1 MISVFISSTFKD
13 MRAERDLLHNVVFPG
28 IRNEILPRG
37 EDIQEIDLRWGVDTS
52 RMSEEKSSRYVI
64 TTCLDVI
71 DQCRPYLIVLLGERY
86 GWIPDGKTVAHL
98 GDSRLTEL
106 FAGDISITNAEIL
119 YGALQRQEALD
130 HCIFCFRDPDF
141 MKMLPESRRAD
152 YEEETEAHAAKL
164 EKLKQEIRASG
175 AKILT
180 YAPVWDEEKM
190 ALSGLSSFSEDLT
203 AALREMIEK
212 DLPERRTDLCEEE
225 VILAETDHKR
235 KQLISDYAN
244 RTAHPTY
251 QKGSAWIY
259 GARGVGKSAFLA
271 KEASRGIG
279 LGYPVF
285 LYFGGMPGCSETGAF
300 LRTLYYWLLKKN
312 GEEILPVETRRE
324 MTEDQLKDAIRD
336 LASKMKEL
344 YLFVDEP
351 EAMDRRILPTLMF
364 LAEEVIGNLPGK
376 TMNVASSDRY
386 ALMRPAISDRFR
398 LNKMMEL
405 TEEQQRNLIRL
416 HAEKRWKH
424 VDDETADVILG
435 KKNSCAKYLTLVLD
449 RLFMMN
455 RRDFEAS
462 DNLGAGMSG
471 LQAFMQEEIRR
482 LPEDTVGLSLY
493 LLQCA
498 AENLRGDLLDFES
511 CGQDGGAEDPLE
523 IMTWLAVSENGLP
536 VREIG
541 AIVERRGH
549 YFPAVLLERLLG
561 SLQETFEADA
571 EGRWRISDG
580 ELKEHLLRQMT
591 RETLS
596 RAAGDIA
603 AARPEEAD
611 PMSARLLL
619 LQGDIHG
626 AARIAADPGRLIAPF
641 TWICDLAEKGV
652 PAFEEL
658 LSELVRLYPEA
669 CAEIILPHADDLLLF
684 EKLKQMMEKAA
695 EEPGSG
701 IRTSFAVL
709 SLIKNETDRALFT
722 RCGQRVLRYFED
734 PANLEKADA
743 RMYSLLADAL
753 VPVLVYFQ
761 YSSLRT
767 EAFGVA
773 RKAASRLPEQDRLKP
788 LYDAMVDW
796 ADFYESKPAALREPT
811 QKKAWCDTAEAFAG
825 KWREKQPDGKL
836 AGLFRSWVLFWI
848 GAELTSNGAY
858 GAGLSILR
866 SVADCELI
874 MGGTDGYWYHYL
886 RGDTFGWLQ
895 DAVKKEYKEK
905 YLKLELDER
914 ILACALFPCT
924 GTMNNLMYSYWALGK
939 DQRRKGNQR
948 GAEETWQ
955 KGTEVYEYFLQGKGI
970 DLAKADSYSMRLYF
984 AQIKEWAWKYFAD
997 SSAADGESYRYR
1009 WLLEKYRKT
1018 LSVVDKCVTLPMERG
1033 VVSDGYFELGEHLF
1047 MTKMAGANELLRK
1060 GAEINEEV
1068 FRANDREAIFVLRKL
1083 LFLLEADRGTG
1094 KDLFASADARKNA
1107 LKLAEEC
1114 LARAAEGKNV
1124 RKEQFRLDLV
1134 KAADGDKEALGRVK
1148 AFSPL
1153 AELDRLFVL
1162 AADPELPVA
1171 EFAEAFRS
1179 YWKLHGYERVE
1190 AQDKKKFQE
1199 QVLLN
1204 ILLRKIR
1211 EMTADVLMPGGR
1223 TLQEAA
1229 AAPEV
1234 QAVIG
1239 IIRSITGNC
1248 WAPEILD
1255 GNFLP
1260 DADFCP
1266 DKQGWIRAALLYRN
1280 SADYNP
1286 AIFINMETCA
1296 AIFLM
1301 EEAEKERFD
1310 TGAEN
1315 GTGTSMPEK
1324 EMMLDC
1330 YFRGSLFLK
1339 NGLPGAADSLS
1350 ESLEHLGAYAEKN
1363 GFSAL
1368 ARKFRMKQFV
1378 FLYLEDR
1385 AQELEGAPEYAA
1397 ELIRSF
1403 EDCPDETDRLA
1414 KKAEGQSS
1422 LRTTAEVVREY
1433 DYLAFR
1439 MLLAEQAGS
1448 GSPDHD
1454 SIIGNLTYL
1463 CGAFWYIC
1471 DHMSKAMPKRGEA
1484 VTLHIQKLISK
1495 LVRKYPGSGE
1505 DAPAEPGLEK
1515 EAVFLRGLIRASD
1528 LWLRGAIYSQKL
1540 TGPEQDSF
1548 RKAYL
1553 DPETVSGWKKIA
1565 DFAARAGHPKNADY
1579 ILYNVLWASANSG
1592 EGEPYLSSGEFS
1604 DIIAIMETHFRPC
1617 FEDGLFNTA
1626 FATDVRDIWNYCA
1639 SKYTVSESG
1648 RPCVAAFASFAK
1660 KAADLF
1666 REERYH
1672 GSGKD
1677 FHLYNMLIDAYFN
1690 ALRALHEYA
1699 GADIEEKTGIEKEMI
1714 SYMKE
1719 FIALADTSEK
1729 KAEIDELNPHINFLM
1744 DDGIACR
1751 REASELRNGGPKAE
1765 IETLETEALR
1775 FLGQHPGATLDDFR
1789 KYKESA
1795 E

>member
-1 MISVFISSTFKD
+1 MIV
-13 MRAERDLLHNVVFPG
+13 
-28 IRNEILPRG
+28 
-37 EDIQEIDLRWGVDTS
+37 TS
-52 RMSEEKSSRYVI
+52 I
-64 TTCLDVI
+64 CLDVI

-119 YGALQRQEALD
+119 YGALQSQEALD
-130 HCIFCFRDPDF
+130 HCIFCFRDPGF
-141 MKMLPESRRAD
+141 MNMLPDSRRPD
-152 YEEETEAHAAKL
+152 YAAETEAHAAKL
-164 EKLKQEIRASG
+164 EKLKQRIIASG

-180 YAPVWDEEKM
+180 YAPAWDEEKM
-190 ALSGLSSFSEDLT
+190 ALSGLSSFSEELA

-212 DLPERRTDLCEEE
+212 DLPERRTHLCEEE
-225 VILAETDHKR
+225 AILAEADHKR

-259 GARGVGKSAFLA
+259 GERGAGKSAFIA
-271 KEASRGIG
+271 KEASRGIE

-285 LYFGGMPGCSETGAF
+285 LYFGGSPGCSETGTF
-300 LRTLYYWLLKKN
+300 LRTLYFWLLTKN
-312 GEEILPVETRRE
+312 GEEIPPAETRRE
-324 MTEDQLKDAIRD
+324 MTDDQLKDAIRD
-336 LASKMKEL
+336 LAAKMNEL
-344 YLFVDEP
+344 YLFLDEP
-351 EAMDRRILPTLMF
+351 KAMDRRILPTLMF
-364 LAEEVIGNLPGK
+364 LAEEVIGNVSGK
-376 TMNVASSDRY
+376 TMNVASSERY
-386 ALMRPAISDRFR
+386 ALMRPAISERFC

-424 VDDETADVILG
+424 VDDETVNVILE

-462 DNLGAGMSG
+462 DDLGAGMSG

-482 LPEDTVGLSLY
+482 LPADTVGLSLY

-498 AENLRGDLLDFES
+498 AENLRGDLFDFES
-511 CGQDGGAEDPLE
+511 QGQDGEAEDPLE

-580 ELKEHLLRQMT
+580 ALKEHLLRQMS

-603 AARPEEAD
+603 AARSEKAD
-611 PMSARLLL
+611 LMSARLLL

-626 AARIAADPGRLIAPF
+626 AARIAADPGRLIAAF

-658 LSELVRLYPEA
+658 LGELVRLYPET
-669 CAEIILPHADDLLLF
+669 CADIILPHADDLLLF
-684 EKLKQMMEKAA
+684 EKLKRMLEKAA

-709 SLIKNETDRALFT
+709 SLIKNETDDALFT

-743 RMYSLLADAL
+743 RTFSLLGDAL
-753 VPVLVYFQ
+753 VPVLFHYR
-761 YSSLRT
+761 YYSLRA
-767 EAFGVA
+767 EAFGVI
-773 RKAASRLPEQDRLKP
+773 RKAEAWISEEDDSLKP
-788 LYDAMVDW
+788 LYGAMVEW
-796 ADFYESKPAALREPT
+796 ADYYESKPTELRTPE
-811 QKKAWCDTAEAFAG
+811 QKEAWCKTTEAFAE
-825 KWREKQPDGKL
+825 KWKKKQLNGTCAQL
-836 AGLFRSWVLFWI
+836 LRCWALSWL
-848 GAELTSNGAY
+848 GT
-858 GAGLSILR
+858 
-866 SVADCELI
+866 ELI
-874 MGGTDGYWYHYL
+874 DRGGCVAGFSLHRTLMESEISKVRTDEYWYHML
-886 RGDTFGWLQ
+886 QADTYYWSGK
-895 DAVKKEYKEK
+895 AVSKAHKEK
-905 YLKLELDER
+905 FLKLDLQER
-914 ILACALFPCT
+914 VLQCAFFPCT
-924 GTMNNLMYSYWALGK
+924 DTMNELLRSYWSLANA
-939 DQRRKGNQR
+939 QRRSGDQQN
-948 GAEETWQ
+948 AEDTCQ
-955 KGTEVYEYFLQGKGI
+955 KGTEIYEFFLQGKES
-970 DLAKADSYSMRLYF
+970 DLATEGAYSLRLYF
-984 AQIKEWAWKYFAD
+984 ALIKEWVWKYFAD
-997 SSAADGESYRYR
+997 SSAADSEAYRYR

-1018 LSVVDKCVTLPMERG
+1018 LSVLDSSVTLPIERG
-1033 VVSDGYFELGEHLF
+1033 LVSDGNFELGKHLF
-1047 MTKMAGANELLRK
+1047 MSKKAGAKMLFRK
-1060 GAEINEEV
+1060 AVAICREIFRLNDQEAV
-1068 FRANDREAIFVLRKL
+1068 FALRKL
-1083 LFLLEADRGTG
+1083 LFVLEADRGTG
-1094 KDLFASADARKNA
+1094 KPLFESADERKDA
-1107 LKLAEEC
+1107 VKLAETC
-1114 LARAAEGKNV
+1114 LSRAAASKNV
-1124 RKEQFRLDLV
+1124 RIEQFRLDLI
-1134 KAADGDKEALGRVK
+1134 KAADGDKEALHRVK
-1148 AFSPL
+1148 AFSPE
-1153 AELDRLFVL
+1153 AELDRLFVQ
-1162 AADPELPVA
+1162 AEDPELPAA
-1171 EFAEAFRS
+1171 EFAEAFQS
-1179 YWKLHGYERVE
+1179 YWKKHGYERVKE
-1190 AQDKKKFQE
+1190 QDMKKFQE
-1199 QVLLN
+1199 QVLMN
-1204 ILLRKIR
+1204 VLLRKLY
-1211 EMTADVLMPGGR
+1211 EMTADVLLPGGR

-1229 AAPEV
+1229 ADPEV
-1234 QAVIG
+1234 QTVIG
-1239 IIRSITGNC
+1239 VLRSITYDC

-1255 GNFLP
+1255 GSYLP

-1266 DKQGWIRAALLYRN
+1266 DQQGWIRAALLYRN

-1286 AIFINMETCA
+1286 AILINLEKCA

-1301 EEAEKERFD
+1301 EEAEKEVGE
-1310 TGAEN
+1310 TGPGN
-1315 GTGTSMPEK
+1315 GAGASQPEK

-1330 YFRGSLFLK
+1330 YFRASLFLK
-1339 NGLPGAADSLS
+1339 KGLPGAADALP
-1350 ESLEHLGAYAEKN
+1350 EGLGRLGAYAEKN
-1363 GFSAL
+1363 GLDAL
-1368 ARKFRMKQFV
+1368 ARKIRMKQFV

-1385 AQELEGAPEYAA
+1385 AQELESAPEYAA

-1403 EDCPDETDRLA
+1403 EESMDETDRLA

-1454 SIIGNLTYL
+1454 SVIGNLRRL
-1463 CGAFWYIC
+1463 SDAFQYIEQ
-1471 DHMSKAMPKRGEA
+1471 HMMKSIPERRELIA
-1484 VTLHIQKLISK
+1484 LHLQKLISN

-1515 EAVFLRGLIRASD
+1515 GEVLMRGLIRASD

-1579 ILYNVLWASANSG
+1579 ILYNILWASANSG
-1592 EGEPYLSSGEFS
+1592 KGEPFVSSGEAS
-1604 DIIAIMETHFRPC
+1604 DIISIMAEHFRPC
-1617 FEDGLFNTA
+1617 FETGRSNSA
-1626 FATDVRDIWNYCA
+1626 FTILVRDTWEDCV
-1639 SKYTVSESG
+1639 SKYAVFEFG
-1648 RPCVAAFASFAK
+1648 RSCVAEYASFAK
-1660 KAADLF
+1660 KAANLF
-1666 REERYH
+1666 REERYD
-1672 GSGKD
+1672 GSGKE
-1677 FHLYNMLIDAYFN
+1677 FHHYAVLLDAYFH

-1699 GADIEEKTGIEKEMI
+1699 GADMEEKTGIEKEMI
-1714 SYMKE
+1714 SYLKE
-1719 FIALADTSEK
+1719 FIALADTWEK
-1729 KAEIDELNPHINFLM
+1729 KVEIDELDPHIRFLM

-1751 REASELRNGGPKAE
+1751 REASELRNSGPKAE